1 MSSYLKHVKGV
12 TYTKITLMQL
22 KVYNSLTSYIVDQC
36 NSLKKKNI
44 KTITIKK
51 VYASIHISTNK
62 TNKTQF
68 ALLNI
73 RLNNKLDSNAVKKH
87 I

>member
-1 MSSYLKHVKGV
+1 MTTTLLSMSSYLKHVKGV

-44 KTITIKK
+44 KTIKIKK
-51 VYASIHISTNK
+51 VHASIHISTNK
-62 TNKTQF
+62 TKKNTICIAQYKTQ
-68 ALLNI
+68 
-73 RLNNKLDSNAVKKH
+73 
-87 I
+87 

>member
-1 MSSYLKHVKGV
+1 MTATLLSMSSYLKHVEGV

-44 KTITIKK
+44 KTITI
-51 VYASIHISTNK
+51 
-62 TNKTQF
+62 
-68 ALLNI
+68 
-73 RLNNKLDSNAVKKH
+73 
-87 I
+87 